1 MGFTTPNFQKVFSLL
16 IFNFCP
22 NMKSFTYVFEKLYLF
37 CHFSILGAFY
47 GILSFN
53 VSDVWCCK
61 IRLKHDELIK
71 LASEV
76 KKGLIISFYGLNL
89 LRLLRGGGV

>member
-1 MGFTTPNFQKVFSLL
+1 
-16 IFNFCP
+16 
-22 NMKSFTYVFEKLYLF
+22 MKSFTYVFKKLYLF
-37 CHFSILGAFY
+37 CHFSILGAFCA
-47 GILSFN
+47 ISSFT

-76 KKGLIISFYGLNL
+76 KKGLIISFLWFKPPEIVEGEACKASKKC
-89 LRLLRGGGV
+89 GS